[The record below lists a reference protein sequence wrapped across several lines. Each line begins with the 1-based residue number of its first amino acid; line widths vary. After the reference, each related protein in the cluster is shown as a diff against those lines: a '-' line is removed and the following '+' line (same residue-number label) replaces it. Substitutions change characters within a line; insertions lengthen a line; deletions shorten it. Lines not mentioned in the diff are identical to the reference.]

1 MNKTAVFSGQMNQ
14 IVFSPYWMCQQ
25 VFWEKNYHIAKNSNY
40 LANTTWNGWDVALD
54 KGQACK
60 MHWVKWNSFPNS
72 YYFYAWYAIK
82 SLFDREQRAFSH
94 GCIRLARPR
103 DLAIEILKDD
113 KNWTAEKIDIAMNR
127 RVERTYNLK
136 PKYPCTLV
144 ILRVDSDG
152 QIHFYKDIYG
162 HDERLSKILL
172 SDLKK
177 ANPFHN

>member
-1 MNKTAVFSGQMNQ
+1 MNKLYLVPIG
-14 IVFSPYWMCQQ
+14 MCHQ
-25 VFWEKNYHIAKNSNY
+25 VFWKEILPAIAKNSNY
-40 LANTTWNGWDVALD
+40 LAKHDMEWVGRRVRQ
-54 KGQACK
+54 GQARK
-60 MHWVKWNSFPNS
+60 MHWVKWNSFSQLS

-144 ILRVDSDG
+144 ILRLGLIAVKF
-152 QIHFYKDIYG
+152 IFYKDIYG
-162 HDERLSKILL
+162 RRALV
-172 SDLKK
+172 
-177 ANPFHN
+177 